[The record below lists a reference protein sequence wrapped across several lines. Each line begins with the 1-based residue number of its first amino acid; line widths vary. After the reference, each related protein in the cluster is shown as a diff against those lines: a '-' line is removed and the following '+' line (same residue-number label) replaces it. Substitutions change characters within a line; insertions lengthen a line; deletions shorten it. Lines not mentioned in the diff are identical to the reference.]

1 MGKKQAAPT
10 GGQKL
15 TPEQYKAIAAAVIEL
30 HKEQRVQEIKNSMD
44 ERMGNVR
51 LLLQNYRKFKTY
63 AQNAICSI
71 KEAKLIL
78 ADMMY
83 EVNTLD
89 DELKIESIIRTKE
102 RTLVMVA
109 HIEKMMSIYK
119 TWCYSC
125 GEDNAERRCNI
136 IFDRYIVDSTVKP
149 SAERLA
155 EKYDIERTTV
165 FNDLNRAYEELG
177 PIMFGILQDK

>member
-1 MGKKQAAPT
+1 MGKKQST
-10 GGQKL
+10 GDHKL
-15 TPEQYKAIAAAVIEL
+15 SPEQYKAIAAAVIQL
-30 HKEQRVQEIKNSMD
+30 HEEQKKQEIKARMD
-44 ERMGNVR
+44 ERTGNVR
-51 LLLQNYRKFKTY
+51 LLLQNYRKFKSY
-63 AQNAICSI
+63 AQNAITNI

-78 ADMMY
+78 ADMMH

-119 TWCYSC
+119 AWCYSC
-125 GEDNAERRCNI
+125 GEENAERRCNI
-136 IFDRYIVDSTVKP
+136 VFDKYIVDCTVKP

-155 EKYDIERTTV
+155 EKYSVERTTV

-177 PIMFGILQDK
+177 PIMFGILDG